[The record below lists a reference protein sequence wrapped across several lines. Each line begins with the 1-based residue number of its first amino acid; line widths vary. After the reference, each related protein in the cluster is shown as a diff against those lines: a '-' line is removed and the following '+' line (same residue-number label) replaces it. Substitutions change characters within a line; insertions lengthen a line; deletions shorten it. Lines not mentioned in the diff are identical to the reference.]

1 MKLIVTPR
9 VVAGTD
15 RGGEDLFLDI
25 VAEVEGNTPPSL
37 EDIEVVGFNAD
48 ADAHMEPVGEVLEE
62 DGLILGSVEV
72 NSGHYEFEWSGD
84 GNDILDLVRDEFKDP
99 KSWCFCHQHG
109 EPERLRFYVEYFVDG
124 NAD

>member
-1 MKLIVTPR
+1 MRLIVTPR

-15 RGGEDLFLDI
+15 RGGEDLFLDV

-48 ADAHMEPVGEVLEE
+48 LVHIEPIGDVLEE
-62 DGLILGSVEV
+62 DDLILGKVKVTSP
-72 NSGHYEFEWSGD
+72 HYEFEWSGD
-84 GNDILDLVRDEFKDP
+84 GNDILDLVRDEFQNP

-109 EPERLRFYVEYFVDG
+109 EPERLRFYSELYIDG